1 MSEFLSPYAMDK
13 VLEGVIPANQPV
25 RPNWLQSF
33 FTDVDVHYK
42 DTINFDKEFQ
52 TKNIPVMYV
61 HPDVD
66 APLVQFQGFGTQEFT
81 FAYLK
86 EGLAS
91 PDYSQINSRQLG
103 GQFGEVNPWVNH
115 LAWMKKALATT
126 EANFE
131 TRFEITAAS
140 LLVNGGYT
148 ASSEFHETVVYN
160 FNRTTVTTDADYLSR
175 YVPSIDLTTLVGN
188 GGAGKR
194 AWGSTGGTKAP
205 TPYQD
210 FITACMTC
218 LRQGGIAGAILSDDA
233 YLALEADITTNY
245 KDAAVT
251 TLSVMNSIELKV
263 LPVIE
268 KYLDVNF
275 RRAISLG
282 NGQIVNVYTYSAGY
296 HDRTTGVFTKYIPD
310 GRMIIVPV
318 ANFIKRYGRIKH
330 PKAQYEPMDRY
341 INTWEDAKTG
351 KIESEIHCNF
361 VMGSRNI
368 DRVVSWR
375 VM

>member
-1 MSEFLSPYAMDK
+1 MDK

-160 FNRTTVTTDADYLSR
+160 FNRTTVTTDAGYLSR

-233 YLALEADITTNY
+233 YLALEADINTNY

-275 RRAISLG
+275 RRAIALG